1 MERERGEW
9 LTAQLYRLQ
18 LEGPD
23 SLQQHLDFWETSM
36 TEGRERKG
44 NEADEYNRA
53 GKVLLPAVCLG
64 PLEASPLEGVLTGLW
79 ACKASSTEPKPPST
93 LPPAFPT
100 ALFFFFLKTLP
111 TTAPHPE
118 CSPKT
123 RSETDTKNLSYSAT
137 VWKTRVSITFTKV
150 NKCITLKATAEAHS
164 SQTQWK
170 SG

>member
-23 SLQQHLDFWETSM
+23 SLQQHLDFWGETSM

-44 NEADEYNRA
+44 NEADEYNR
-53 GKVLLPAVCLG
+53 GQGRYCYLLSALDPWKHPHLRVFSLG
-64 PLEASPLEGVLTGLW
+64 CEHA
-79 ACKASSTEPKPPST
+79 KPPALSPN
-93 LPPAFPT
+93 LPPLCHQLF
-100 ALFFFFLKTLP
+100 LQHFFFFFKTLP
-111 TTAPHPE
+111 TTARHPE

-123 RSETDTKNLSYSAT
+123 RSDRDTKNLSYSAT

-150 NKCITLKATAEAHS
+150 NK
-164 SQTQWK
+164 
-170 SG
+170 